1 MKRRIG
7 IIGASGFV
15 GSTLVERLL
24 MRDTD
29 EIVPIIHSSG
39 NAGRLARWG
48 APLVIADILDK
59 QQLAHALRGCTHIVN
74 CSRNGKAV
82 MLKGLANLLEISAD
96 LKVQGFVHLS
106 SVMVYGDPPAPT
118 SVTEAGEAKPV
129 SGTYGWIKL
138 KQDELVQKAKATVPS
153 IILCPPNIGG
163 AYSGYFTNVY
173 EAVRTDRF
181 ALMNEGEAVCCL
193 VDVQNLCHAI
203 ELALDRCTN
212 QALRLFVTDDEPTV
226 WRDLVVPLAKLADRA
241 AQPIRKISEQD
252 LRQLQDADRI
262 LTAPKKSIIRSL
274 KHLVSSDV
282 RESLRKDPLLAKA
295 DFWLR
300 QSVAK
305 LGVGVEDALR
315 HSIEGPRR
323 IIRVSDDKPLNLAL
337 TAQQLR
343 GVRHS
348 CESAKNEIDYRPQYS
363 FMQSVNAFERWYKAH
378 MGMNTEYWDLLRLLI

>member
-1 MKRRIG
+1 MRKRIG

-15 GSTLVERLL
+15 GSTLVERALA
-24 MRDTD
+24 RDTD

-48 APLVIADILDK
+48 VPLVIADILDK
-59 QQLAHALRGCTHIVN
+59 QQLADALRGCTHIVN

-82 MLKGLANLLEISAD
+82 MLKGVANLLEISAD
-96 LKVQGFVHLS
+96 LKIQGFVHLS
-106 SVMVYGDPPAPT
+106 SVMVHGDPPAPC
-118 SVTEAGEAKPV
+118 SITEAGETKPV
-129 SGTYGWIKL
+129 SGSYGWIKL
-138 KQDELVQKAKATVPS
+138 KQDELIQKAKATVPS
-153 IILCPPNIGG
+153 TILCPPNIGG

-226 WRDLVVPLAKLADRA
+226 WRDLVAPLAKLADR

-252 LRQLQDADRI
+252 LRKLQDADRI
-262 LTAPKKSIIRSL
+262 LTTPKKSIIRSL
-274 KHLVSSDV
+274 KHLVSSEV
-282 RESLRKDPLLAKA
+282 RESLRKDPLLAKS

-300 QSVAK
+300 QGVAK
-305 LGVGVEDALR
+305 LGAGVEDVLR
-315 HSIEGPRR
+315 HSIEGPRHV
-323 IIRVSDDKPLNLAL
+323 IRVSDQKPLNLAL

-343 GVRHS
+343 GVGHS
-348 CESAKNEIDYRPQYS
+348 CELAKKEIGYRPQYS
-363 FMQSVNAFERWYKAH
+363 FIQSMNAFERWYKTL
-378 MGMNTEYWDLLRLLI
+378 MGINTDYWDLLRLMA